1 MVVNT
6 PNQPANFRTKNWVE
20 VNDEISGTYNINS
33 QIKLKTSILRPRL
46 CDYSDVCILVNG
58 TVTVVILAASERNK

>member
-1 MVVNT
+1 MEVNT